1 MGARAVIH
9 TGPVLGTSMIATK
22 MGHPEVTSTR
32 GSTV

>member
-22 MGHPEVTSTR
+22 MGRPEVTSTH